1 MKKINLKTSN
11 TNVPI
16 YVGNGILNNF
26 EISKYVFNKDVL
38 IITNTKVG
46 KLYLNKT
53 KRLFREY
60 KVNSLVLPDG
70 EKYKNNE
77 TLKKYMTSL

>member
-16 YVGNGILNNF
+16 YVGDGILNNF

-46 KLYLNKT
+46 KLYINKT
-53 KRLFREY
+53 MRLF
-60 KVNSLVLPDG
+60 
-70 EKYKNNE
+70 
-77 TLKKYMTSL
+77 KKKKENCLFKHSIHLNGSRNAEFQN

>member
-26 EISKYVFNKDVL
+26 EISKYVFNRDVL
-38 IITNTKVG
+38 I
-46 KLYLNKT
+46 L
-53 KRLFREY
+53 
-60 KVNSLVLPDG
+60 SLIHI
-70 EKYKNNE
+70 
-77 TLKKYMTSL
+77 

>member
-53 KRLFREY
+53 KRLFKEY
-60 KVNSLVLPDG
+60 KVCLL
-70 EKYKNNE
+70 Y
-77 TLKKYMTSL
+77 TSPSPRDS

>member
-16 YVGNGILNNF
+16 YVGNGILNDF

-53 KRLFREY
+53 KRLFKEY
-60 KVNSLVLPDG
+60 RVNSLVLPDG

-77 TLKKYMTSL
+77 ELDK